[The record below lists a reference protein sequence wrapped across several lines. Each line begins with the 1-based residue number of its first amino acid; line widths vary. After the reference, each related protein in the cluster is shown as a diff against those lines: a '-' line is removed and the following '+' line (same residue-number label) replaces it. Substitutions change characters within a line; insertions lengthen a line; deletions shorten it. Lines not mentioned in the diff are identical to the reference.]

1 MAPSLTTQRGL
12 PRKQPWFPCRRAR
25 PEQARSALKGWREV
39 QERLRRRHLLC
50 PRQHGRESGLHGN
63 GSALS
68 TPRAATH
75 WRWWEGR
82 GKASG
87 WPRELGWWPHR
98 RAHAE
103 SPHGGRAQWAG
114 GDRTGSPWNR
124 AEQGHRVRVSKKHST
139 GDTAAAARVRSGRY
153 TGSGRHFALGVSES
167 RRRGLAYL
175 SASVTWEFLFWQK
188 PQADPDVSMGRRR
201 GPHRLA
207 HYKAAAIKTQE
218 GDR

>member
-12 PRKQPWFPCRRAR
+12 PRKQPWFPCRRVR
-25 PEQARSALKGWREV
+25 PEQARSAPKGWREV

-68 TPRAATH
+68 TRRAATH

-103 SPHGGRAQWAG
+103 SPRGGRAQWAG
-114 GDRTGSPWNR
+114 GDCTGSPWNR

-139 GDTAAAARVRSGRY
+139 VIRLQLRVSEAGDTREAGGTS
-153 TGSGRHFALGVSES
+153 LSES
-167 RRRGLAYL
+167 PSLGEE
-175 SASVTWEFLFWQK
+175 ASPT
-188 PQADPDVSMGRRR
+188 
-201 GPHRLA
+201 
-207 HYKAAAIKTQE
+207 
-218 GDR
+218 